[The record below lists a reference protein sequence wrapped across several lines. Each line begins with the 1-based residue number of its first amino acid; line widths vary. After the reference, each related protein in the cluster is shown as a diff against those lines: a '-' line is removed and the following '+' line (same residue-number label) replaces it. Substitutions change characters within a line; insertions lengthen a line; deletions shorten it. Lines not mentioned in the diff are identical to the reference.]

1 MSRELTDSQQQ
12 EITKLEQDVLL
23 ELFDIDMTTFG
34 GEEYHFCN
42 QTNELGQAVVWQG
55 VPYQPYPIQAD
66 GFELK
71 SEGASNRPNITL
83 SNIYGLVTGVVENYQ
98 GGIGAKVTRRQV
110 YAKHLDAVNFADGN
124 PNADPNAQ
132 LVSRFVIERYSAL
145 TNQSATFEL
154 AVPSETDG
162 AVLPKRIIVA
172 NTCNWAYRG
181 DGCGYTGHAVA
192 DEYDQPTNDPK
203 KDKCSKC
210 LQGCRARF
218 GANAVLPFGGFV
230 GVDKL

>member
-1 MSRELTDSQQQ
+1 MRDLTPEQTK

-23 ELFDIDMTTFG
+23 ELFDIDFTKFG
-34 GEEYHFCN
+34 GEVYHFCN
-42 QTNELGQAVVWQG
+42 QINELGQPVVWQG
-55 VPYQPYPIQAD
+55 VTYLPYPITAD

-71 SEGASNRPNITL
+71 NTGASNRPNITL
-83 SNIYGLVTGVVENYQ
+83 SNLYGLVTAVVEDYQ
-98 GGIGAKVTRRQV
+98 GGVGAVVTRRQV
-110 YAKHLDAVNFADGN
+110 YAQHLDAINFANGN
-124 PNADPNAQ
+124 PNADPNQQ
-132 LVSRFVIERYSAL
+132 LVSRYVIERYSSL
-145 TNQSATFEL
+145 NSQSATFEL

-162 AVLPKRIIVA
+162 VILPRRIIVA
-172 NTCNWAYRG
+172 NTCNWEYRG

-192 DEYDQPTNDPK
+192 DEFDQPTDDPE

-218 GANAVLPFGGFV
+218 GRKAVLPFGGFV

>member
-1 MSRELTDSQQQ
+1 MRELTPEQTK

-23 ELFDIDMTTFG
+23 ELFDIDMTKFG
-34 GEEYHFCN
+34 GEVYHFCN
-42 QTNELGQAVVWQG
+42 QINELGQPIVWQG
-55 VPYQPYPIQAD
+55 VTYQPYPITAE

-71 SEGASNRPNITL
+71 GDGASNRPNLTI
-83 SNIYGLVTGVVENYQ
+83 SNLYGLVTAVVEDYQ
-98 GGIGAKVTRRQV
+98 GGVGAVVTRRQV
-110 YAKHLDAVNFADGN
+110 YAQHLDAVNFSDGN
-124 PNADPNAQ
+124 SDADPNQ
-132 LVSRFVIERYSAL
+132 ELVSRYVIERYSSL
-145 TNQSATFEL
+145 NNQTATFEL

-162 AVLPKRIIVA
+162 VMLPRRIIIA
-172 NTCNWAYRG
+172 NTCNWEYRG

-192 DEYDQPTNDPK
+192 DEFDQPTNDPA

-218 GANAVLPFGGFV
+218 GRKAVLPFGGFV